1 MTGRTGIRG
10 GTEPRQDG
18 PAAGRT
24 GGRPDSQMASDET
37 FS

>member
-10 GTEPRQDG
+10 RTDPRQDG

-24 GGRPDSQMASDET
+24 GGRPDSQMTFDET